1 MVKLIVAVT
10 MLFLA
15 YSTPALAVNGKGPD
29 ANSFGAHLKTAAK
42 AWDAVPA
49 CAITPEGKTD
59 LSRIK
64 IIVRPMPADAMGWV
78 EYGWTDETRTA
89 MRPISCEMHLNSSY
103 IGSKAEGYSAQ
114 DDCETIVH
122 EYGHVLGV
130 SYDHKSLLN
139 TTTSISIKQRQ
150 NFTAASEC
158 HALYDS
164 SYVDVTNGYSYRFH
178 VRKSSRK
185 QRIKRAHRA
194 QNASLVCKIRKD
206 K

>member
-10 MLFLA
+10 ILFLA

-29 ANSFGAHLKTAAK
+29 ANSFGAHIQTAAK
-42 AWDAVPA
+42 AWGAVPA

-64 IIVRPMPADAMGWV
+64 IVVRELSDEALGQVDYV
-78 EYGWTDETRTA
+78 WTDETRA
-89 MRPISCEMHLNSSY
+89 VMRPAGCEMQLNSNY
-103 IGSKAEGYSAQ
+103 VGSKAEGYSAQ

-130 SYDHKSLLN
+130 SYDHKHLLN
-139 TTTSISIKQRQ
+139 STTSISIKQRQ

-164 SYVDVTNGYSYRFH
+164 NFTDVENGWTYRFH
-178 VRKSSRK
+178 VKKSSRK
-185 QRIKRAHRA
+185 QRMKRARRA
-194 QNASLVCKIRKD
+194 QQASLVCTIRKD